1 MSTAT
6 HRNVD
11 LVVAALT
18 AGGADPSRV
27 ARMQVL
33 PDAVT
38 TAAAAAAALGVEVG
52 QIANSL
58 VFDAD
63 GDPLLVLT
71 SGAHR
76 VDTAKVAQ
84 LVGAQKVRRASP
96 DFVRE
101 ATGQAIGGVAP
112 VGHPRAAAHAR
123 RPGAGVVRRGVGGRR
138 DPARRLPEHVRRA
151 GGGHRRRTG
160 RRGVMDSRRP
170 AAFTGERPALPR
182 GLLAGP

>member
-1 MSTAT
+1 MPGVA

-11 LVVAALT
+11 LVTAALV
-18 AGGADPSRV
+18 AGGADPARV
-27 ARMQVL
+27 ARMTVL

-63 GDPLLVLT
+63 GAPLLVLT

-76 VDTAKVAQ
+76 VDTGKVAA
-84 LVGAQKVRRASP
+84 LIGAERVRRASP
-96 DFVRE
+96 DFVRA

-112 VGHPRAAAHAR
+112 VGHPAPLRTLVDRDLARYDEVWAAGGIPHAVF
-123 RPGAGVVRRGVGGRR
+123 PTTFAELVAVTGG
-138 DPARRLPEHVRRA
+138 DPADVA
-151 GGGHRRRTG
+151 
-160 RRGVMDSRRP
+160 
-170 AAFTGERPALPR
+170 
-182 GLLAGP
+182 

>member
-11 LVVAALT
+11 LVVSALT

-27 ARMQVL
+27 ARLRVL

-38 TAAAAAAALGVEVG
+38 TAASAAAALNVGVG

-63 GDPLLVLT
+63 GAPLLVLT

-76 VDTAKVAQ
+76 VDTAKVAA
-84 LVGAQKVRRASP
+84 LVGAQRVRRASP
-96 DFVRE
+96 EFVRE

-112 VGHPRAAAHAR
+112 VGHPTPLRTLVDRALEAFDEVWA
-123 RPGAGVVRRGVGGRR
+123 
-138 DPARRLPEHVRRA
+138 A
-151 GGGHRRRTG
+151 GGIPHAVFPTTFAELVAVTG
-160 RRGVMDSRRP
+160 GEP
-170 AAFTGERPALPR
+170 ADVA
-182 GLLAGP
+182 